1 HLTTTYI
8 VNPAEE
14 VDGVYTGREL
24 RINPNINLAGDLNG
38 DGVIDIHDI
47 MRIVA
52 QYGKENNQKDIN
64 KDGIVD
70 EIDVRYIEENFLR
83 VGDTAGNKK
92 PLEKLGPKGIN
103 DFLESLG
110 LEPKGE

>member
-1 HLTTTYI
+1 ITTTYTE
-8 VNPAEE
+8 NPAEE
-14 VDGVYTGREL
+14 VDGVYMVREV
-24 RINPNINLAGDLNG
+24 RITPNIILVGDLNG

-52 QYGKENNQKDIN
+52 QYGKENDQTDIN